1 MWIRIL
7 WLKRFIVHASVNLNS
22 FDSFSQIFGPA
33 SLKPFKQA
41 VLFSSFKFKLDKS
54 VCFILPQNMNL
65 LKSGNLS
72 FGITCLKCL
81 DAMSLMVLQIIP
93 CPSCSCF
100 TKISLNICQFRVHV
114 SDVSV
119 KMVLVLLAVA
129 YLWPY
134 MLYIFY
140 MLQTWCQKNCNTEI
154 EI

>member
-1 MWIRIL
+1 MLKQKMWIRIL
-7 WLKRFIVHASVNLNS
+7 WLKRFIVHTSVNLNS

-41 VLFSSFKFKLDKS
+41 VPFSSFKFKLDKS

-72 FGITCLKCL
+72 SFMPC
-81 DAMSLMVLQIIP
+81 LMVLQIIP
-93 CPSCSCF
+93 CPSSSCF

-129 YLWPY
+129 YRWPY

-140 MLQTWCQKNCNTEI
+140 VLQTWCQKNCNTEI